1 MITREFKTDG
11 TEFKT
16 GGAEVKTVRLRDTRP
31 AKVRDTKCEIKV
43 SKTEKPKDIKTARST
58 DSKCAQLG
66 DLEGQAA
73 LLPDFT
79 PFEHP
84 EDNAFFDFSTL
95 LTEKELLAK
104 QNFIWTDDPT
114 IEDIL

>member
-11 TEFKT
+11 TE
-16 GGAEVKTVRLRDTRP
+16 VKTVRLRDTTP
-31 AKVRDTKCEIKV
+31 AKARDTKCEKKV
-43 SKTEKPKDIKTARST
+43 SKTDKPKEIKTVQST
-58 DSKCAQLG
+58 DTECNQLG
-66 DLEGQAA
+66 DLKGQAA

-84 EDNAFFDFSTL
+84 EDKDFFDFSTL

-104 QNFIWTDDPT
+104 QNFIWADDPT